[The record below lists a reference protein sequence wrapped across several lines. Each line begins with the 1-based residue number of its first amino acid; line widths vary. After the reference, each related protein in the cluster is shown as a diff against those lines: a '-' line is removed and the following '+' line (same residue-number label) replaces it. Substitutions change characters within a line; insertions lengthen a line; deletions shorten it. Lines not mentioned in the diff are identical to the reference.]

1 MVESEGGTE
10 KVYRKLLNE
19 ENTRDI
25 ARTSEKVEGPRELIR
40 RDDMTKALQMFW
52 KGKEIQ
58 WRPWGRPCITWLSTI
73 QQDLRSHNLTL
84 PEAVD
89 MAQNRS
95 LWKMWSTYGATQS
108 WVACQKRR
116 HPNMLYLVVTWY
128 ITMMEAKDDYH
139 TWYETVRREMV
150 WCQMLNQ
157 ANLMSSSR
165 HGSGAWDVIVRVLD
179 HVVLY
184 VVLYVACCL
193 CQVGSVFVGILL
205 FVSTEKLLD
214 RLSQNSVKR
223 WHTSRGRN
231 R

>member
-89 MAQNRS
+89 MTQNWS
-95 LWKMWSTYGATQS
+95 LWRMWLTCGATQS
-108 WVACQKRR
+108 WVVAR
-116 HPNMLYLVVTWY
+116 NDNDNDNGEYLMTGRVVFCYRISKGKELPWNVDLT
-128 ITMMEAKDDYH
+128 
-139 TWYETVRREMV
+139 
-150 WCQMLNQ
+150 
-157 ANLMSSSR
+157 
-165 HGSGAWDVIVRVLD
+165 
-179 HVVLY
+179 
-184 VVLYVACCL
+184 
-193 CQVGSVFVGILL
+193 
-205 FVSTEKLLD
+205 
-214 RLSQNSVKR
+214 
-223 WHTSRGRN
+223 GR
-231 R
+231 